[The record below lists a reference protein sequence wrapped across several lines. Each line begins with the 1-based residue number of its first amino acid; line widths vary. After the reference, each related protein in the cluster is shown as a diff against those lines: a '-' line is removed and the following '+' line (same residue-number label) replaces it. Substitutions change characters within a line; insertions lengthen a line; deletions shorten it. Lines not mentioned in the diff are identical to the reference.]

1 MACFYQAGCTE
12 RSSVPHMAPSTG
24 VYPQNPYDG
33 IYGQQRCHNPP
44 HQPAYYYSDGSYNRL
59 LPAAPMMPMEP
70 SPRGSYNNYPVWS
83 ASTGHPVG
91 YHAPVGASGV
101 GVGAGIA
108 TAPPMPMASAPQPVA
123 DNCEEAG
130 GVSSSLDYEF
140 SEMADFLSSMAHGI
154 MVSAQ
159 NKWDSSNL
167 ASLKQF
173 LVQVLTATRLPRSTI
188 ILALVYISKR
198 WAIMGQACPGSD
210 QVYKMIVVGLVLAN
224 KFHDDN
230 TFTNSSWFKATHIPV
245 AEITTFESQWLRDI
259 KWSLHLDGPDAQ
271 AWYKW
276 NECWQMFIRARTA
289 FSESPVAST
298 QKSPAIFSDYMDPSS
313 PLMVSPVSNCSPAY
327 EPASPNF
334 NQQRQYT
341 IPRWY
346 ETALAST
353 EKSQAHRQQ
362 QPFVSHFGSTVPV
375 SHAPYAAYA
384 GAPVLGAPAPMVLQP
399 PHIYSGQQY
408 YVPMCDTSYSAYT
421 PNSYSWNHSLMD
433 KKTDWFSVAAC

>member
-1 MACFYQAGCTE
+1 MACFYRAGYTE
-12 RSSVPHMAPSTG
+12 RSSAPPMAPSTG
-24 VYPQNPYDG
+24 GYPQNPYDG
-33 IYGQQRCHNPP
+33 IYGQQPCHNPP
-44 HQPAYYYSDGSYNRL
+44 HQPAYYYGGGSYNKA
-59 LPAAPMMPMEP
+59 LPTAPLMSMEP
-70 SPRGSYNNYPVWS
+70 SPRGTYGSYPMWS
-83 ASTGHPVG
+83 AATGHPVG
-91 YHAPVGASGV
+91 YPALVVG
-101 GVGAGIA
+101 GAGGVA
-108 TAPPMPMASAPQPVA
+108 AAPPMPVVSAPQPA

-154 MVSAQ
+154 MVTAQ
-159 NKWDSSNL
+159 HKWDSSNL

-198 WAIMGQACPGSD
+198 WAIMGQACPASD
-210 QVYKMIVVGLVLAN
+210 QVYKMVVVGLVLAN

-276 NECWQMFIRARTA
+276 DECWQMFIRARTA
-289 FSESPVAST
+289 FSESPMAPS
-298 QKSPAIFSDYMDPSS
+298 QKSPIVSSDYMDHSS
-313 PLMVSPVSNCSPAY
+313 PLMVSPASNSSPAY

-375 SHAPYAAYA
+375 SHASYAPYAA
-384 GAPVLGAPAPMVLQP
+384 APVLAAPAPMVLQP

-408 YVPMCDTSYSAYT
+408 FVPMCDANYSGYT
-421 PNSYSWNHSLMD
+421 PNGYSWNHSLMD